1 MGEHVDSS
9 DEIKQLLTEIRD
21 NQRLA
26 LEQQKAQLDLA
37 CEQLART
44 RSQVSESIDL
54 QKQAMQRFKSLSL
67 VVLPVVFSCVVLIA
81 YLIVRYF

>member
-1 MGEHVDSS
+1 MVEHVDSS

-37 CEQLART
+37 REQLART

-67 VVLPVVFSCVVLIA
+67 VVLPVVFLCVVLIA

>member
-1 MGEHVDSS
+1 MDSS

-21 NQRLA
+21 NQKLA

-37 CEQLART
+37 REQLART

-67 VVLPVVFSCVVLIA
+67 VILPVVFLCIALIA

>member
-37 CEQLART
+37 REQLART

-67 VVLPVVFSCVVLIA
+67 VVLPVVFLCVVLIA

>member
-1 MGEHVDSS
+1 MDSS

-37 CEQLART
+37 REQLART

-54 QKQAMQRFKSLSL
+54 HKQAMQRFKSLSL
-67 VVLPVVFSCVVLIA
+67 VVLPVVFLCVVLIA

>member
-1 MGEHVDSS
+1 MVEHVDSS

-37 CEQLART
+37 REQLART

-67 VVLPVVFSCVVLIA
+67 VVLPVVFLCVALIA

>member
-1 MGEHVDSS
+1 MDSS

-21 NQRLA
+21 NQKLA

-37 CEQLART
+37 REQLART

-67 VVLPVVFSCVVLIA
+67 VILPVVFLCIALIA
-81 YLIVRYF
+81 YLIVTYF